1 MINSGGL
8 DAQVEQRMDAYRN
21 NPQQLKQ
28 KYGQNKELLDLLALQ
43 KLTSE
48 KQAVARDMQ
57 LKMEQQPGT
66 IAQQREQEALQLT
79 KQEMG
84 GSLNELAGRTNST
97 LGQKNVMQKKNMQR
111 MAQGKP
117 PQPNQGGLSTLANP
131 AQPPARPPMQPPAR
145 GGGIA
150 SINPQ
155 QPRRM
160 ASGGIVSF
168 VEGRLVKLSPDQKKN
183 LTDQGLA
190 SQIDIIERMQD
201 NSPEYQAMLELIGPK
216 AQSSGFGR
224 LVDNF
229 LGGGTYEEQQ
239 RQRLI
244 NQVYEKYRRLGSPV
258 GALDTAT
265 EKARDYAQSVV
276 KQFTGYD
283 KGTTNLTNEDLQA
296 LLDQDFSPQDDEFDF
311 DVPAPE
317 TTTAETIDAEAE
329 AEAPPPPAQSEAL
342 VDILEPPSI
351 TSPVEP
357 EIVTPDQTDVN
368 ASYNELKGLQAKA
381 EKATTDLG
389 KAVGEGYDTVTASV
403 VKPETVV
410 GELPTMEPADPKTF
424 LNAQD
429 QEIERAL
436 LERSAEAMDFN
447 PEAYG
452 IAARNEAAGFQNRGE
467 FRDRR
472 QASLDKAQAEY
483 DAMYSPRR
491 RQDMLRMQSASGAG
505 RPGGVGAAYA
515 DALQQQN
522 KDVTAG
528 LKSLRDIDTDL
539 ITTDTLIS
547 GRSIEQGNNV
557 AARTSTAKNNALAY
571 AADTVTR
578 NTDFTKLIFGHAA
591 DLVRT
596 NATNA
601 QSAATQ
607 YAANDQSARNINA
620 MSQTELNKII
630 YEGGLEVIGV
640 RLDTLS
646 EDMATVRARAAQQ
659 GDIAAA
665 DAKAMNDLA
674 IKTYEEQFKLNLEN
688 AKLIT
693 KNAADATTALQSHR
707 TLQQEAVKL
716 YQAAITEFLV
726 TDSNYQ
732 RLQQLY
738 EEALQDN
745 LSEAELN
752 ALQQQIIDRRT
763 SVGEMLM
770 TSPEITGILGIIQA
784 YNEEI
789 KILQRRAGMGVQE
802 VNEGN
807 STVEQPVRSENPP
820 VQGDTR

>member
-97 LGQKNVMQKKNMQR
+97 LGQKNAMQKKNMQR

-168 VEGRLVKLSPDQKKN
+168 VGGRLVKLSDDQKKN

-229 LGGGTYEEQQ
+229 LGGGTYAEQQ
-239 RQRLI
+239 RQKLI

-265 EKARDYAQSVV
+265 PESREYSKKVLE
-276 KQFTGYD
+276 QFTGLD
-283 KGTTNLTNEDLQA
+283 KGNTNLTNEELQA

-329 AEAPPPPAQSEAL
+329 TSSPPPAQSEAL
-342 VDILEPPSI
+342 VDVLNPPSI
-351 TSPVEP
+351 ELPAAP
-357 EIVTPDQTDVN
+357 EVVTPDQTDVN
-368 ASYNELKGLQAKA
+368 ASFNDLKRLQG
-381 EKATTDLG
+381 EVQTTHTNLG
-389 KAVGEGYDTVTASV
+389 EAVGKGYDTVTAGV
-403 VKPETVV
+403 VKPETIV
-410 GELPTMEPADPKTF
+410 GKLPTMEPADTNTF
-424 LNAQD
+424 LNDQD
-429 QEIERAL
+429 QEIETAL
-436 LERSAEAMDFN
+436 LERSAEALDFN
-447 PEAYG
+447 PEEYG
-452 IAARNEAAGFQNRGE
+452 IAARNEAASFQNRGE

-539 ITTDTLIS
+539 INTDTLIS

-571 AADTVTR
+571 AADTVKR
-578 NTDFTKLIFGHAA
+578 NTDISKLIFGHSAE
-591 DLVRT
+591 LSRT

-601 QSAATQ
+601 QNAAI
-607 YAANDQSARNINA
+607 QSATNQQSAENINA
-620 MSQTELNKII
+620 MSKTELNKII
-630 YEGGLEVIGV
+630 YEGGLEVIGA

-659 GDIAAA
+659 GDIALA
-665 DAKAMNDLA
+665 DAKAINELA
-674 IKTYEEQFKLNLEN
+674 IKTYEQQFQLNLEN

-693 KNAADATTALQSHR
+693 KNAADATTALQAHR

-716 YQAAITEFLV
+716 YQAAITEFLS

-732 RLQQLY
+732 RLQELY
-738 EEALQDN
+738 DEALQDN
-745 LSEAELN
+745 LSEAELLN
-752 ALQQQIIDRRT
+752 IQRQIDARRT
-763 SVGEMLM
+763 SAGEMLM

-789 KILQRRAGMGVQE
+789 KILQVRAGMEVQE

-807 STVEQPVRSENPP
+807 STIEQPVQSENPP

>member
-168 VEGRLVKLSPDQKKN
+168 VEGRLVKLSDDQKKN

-239 RQRLI
+239 RRKLI
-244 NQVYEKYRRLGSPV
+244 NEVYEKYRRLGSPV

-276 KQFTGYD
+276 EQFTGLD
-283 KGTTNLTNEDLQA
+283 KGTTNLTNADLQA
-296 LLDQDFSPQDDEFDF
+296 LLDQDFSPQDDEFAF

-329 AEAPPPPAQSEAL
+329 AEAPPEAQSEAL
-342 VDILEPPSI
+342 VDVLEPPRV
-351 TSPVEP
+351 TLPVAP
-357 EIVTPDQTDVN
+357 AIVTPDQTDVD

-381 EKATTDLG
+381 ETATNDLG
-389 KAVGEGYDTVTASV
+389 EAVGEGYDIVTAGV
-403 VKPETVV
+403 VKPETIV
-410 GELPTMEPADPKTF
+410 GELPTMKPADPKTF

-429 QEIERAL
+429 REIERAL
-436 LERSAEAMDFN
+436 LERSAEALDFN

-452 IAARNEAAGFQNRGE
+452 VAARNEAAGFQNRGE
-467 FRDRR
+467 FKDRR

-505 RPGGVGAAYA
+505 RPGGVGGAYA

-539 ITTDTLIS
+539 INTDTLIS

-557 AARTSTAKNNALAY
+557 AARTSTAKNNALLY
-571 AADTVTR
+571 ASEVVKR
-578 NTDFTKLIFGHAA
+578 NTDISKLIFGHAA
-591 DLVRT
+591 DLART
-596 NATNA
+596 DATNA
-601 QSAATQ
+601 QN
-607 YAANDQSARNINA
+607 AANQGAANEQSAKNINA
-620 MSQTELNKII
+620 MSATEKNKII
-630 YEGGLEVIGV
+630 YDAGLEVIGV

-659 GDIAAA
+659 GDIAIA

-693 KNAADATTALQSHR
+693 KTAADATTALQAHR
-707 TLQQEAVKL
+707 TLQQDAVKL
-716 YQAAITEFLV
+716 YQAAITEFLS
-726 TDSNYQ
+726 TDANYQ
-732 RLQQLY
+732 QLQELY
-738 EEALQDN
+738 DQATRDN
-745 LSEAELN
+745 LSEAELDDIQRRIN
-752 ALQQQIIDRRT
+752 DRRT
-763 SVGEMLM
+763 SAGEMLM

-789 KILQRRAGMGVQE
+789 KILQGRAGMGVQVVDE
-802 VNEGN
+802 DN
-807 STVEQPVRSENPP
+807 STIEQPVQSENPP
-820 VQGDTR
+820 VPNDTR

>member
-168 VEGRLVKLSPDQKKN
+168 VEGRLVKLSDDQKKN

-224 LVDNF
+224 LVDDF
-229 LGGGTYEEQQ
+229 LGGGTYEENQ
-239 RQRLI
+239 RQELI

-265 EKARDYAQSVV
+265 PEAREYAKKVLE
-276 KQFTGYD
+276 QFTGLSN
-283 KGTTNLTNEDLQA
+283 GNTVLTNEELQA
-296 LLDQDFSPQDDEFDF
+296 YLEQDFNPQDDQFDIS
-311 DVPAPE
+311 APE
-317 TTTAETIDAEAE
+317 TTTAETINTEAE
-329 AEAPPPPAQSEAL
+329 TPPPPEAQSEAL
-342 VDILEPPSI
+342 VDVLEPPSVRL
-351 TSPVEP
+351 PVAP
-357 EIVTPDQTDVN
+357 EVVTPDQTGVD
-368 ASYNELKGLQAKA
+368 ASFAKLAGLQEQADSA
-381 EKATTDLG
+381 RLQAQTAT
-389 KAVGEGYDTVTASV
+389 GEGYNIVDAGV

-410 GELPTMEPADPKTF
+410 AKLPTMEPADTDTF

-429 QEIERAL
+429 QEIERSL
-436 LERSAEAMDFN
+436 LERSAEAAALN

-467 FRDRR
+467 FKDRR
-472 QASLDKAQAEY
+472 ETSLAKAQAEY

-505 RPGGVGAAYA
+505 RPGGVGGAYA

-539 ITTDTLIS
+539 INTDTLIS

-557 AARTSTAKNNALAY
+557 AARTATAKNNALSY
-571 AADTVTR
+571 AAETVKR
-578 NTDFTKLIFGHAA
+578 NTDISKLIYGHAA
-591 DLVRT
+591 DLART
-596 NATNA
+596 NATNE
-601 QSAATQ
+601 QSANNQ
-607 YAANDQSARNINA
+607 GAANEQSANNQDA
-620 MSQTELNKII
+620 GAETELNKII
-630 YEGGLEVIGV
+630 YEAGLEVIGL

-659 GDIAAA
+659 GDIAIA
-665 DAKAMNDLA
+665 DANAINKLA
-674 IKTYEEQFKLNLEN
+674 KQTYEQQFQLNLEN

-693 KNAADATTALQSHR
+693 QTATDATTALQSHR

-716 YQAAITEFLV
+716 YQAAITEFLS
-726 TDSNYQ
+726 TDSNYMQ
-732 RLQQLY
+732 LQELY
-738 EEALQDN
+738 RQALEDN
-745 LSEAELN
+745 LSEAELLN
-752 ALQQQIIDRRT
+752 IQRQINDRRT
-763 SVGEMLM
+763 SAGQMLQ

-789 KILQRRAGMGVQE
+789 KILQGRAGME
-802 VNEGN
+802 VRTVDEDN
-807 STVEQPVRSENPP
+807 STIAPPVPSENPP